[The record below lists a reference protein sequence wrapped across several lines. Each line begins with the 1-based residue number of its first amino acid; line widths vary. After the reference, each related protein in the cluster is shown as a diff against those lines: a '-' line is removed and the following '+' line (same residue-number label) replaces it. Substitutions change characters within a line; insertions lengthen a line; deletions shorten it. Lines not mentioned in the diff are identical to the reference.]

1 MRGTGTAGGFI
12 DRHFLLACAAML
24 STSMVFYLLLT
35 TMAVYAAERF
45 GAGDAAAGFAATA
58 FVLGS
63 VATRLTAAPLMRRFG
78 RRSVIIVA
86 SIAAAV
92 LAAATPL
99 AVEFWQLIV
108 LRLLHG
114 AAFGAVSTLVV
125 SGVLERVP
133 RERRA
138 EAAGYLGVASTLS
151 TAAGPLL
158 AVTALGA
165 GRHSA
170 LFATAFVMAM
180 IGVAAALPLRLPSG
194 VGGGG
199 GPAPVATSSERA
211 ATDLHPRRSLAGFA
225 VVVFLAGVAYAS
237 VVTYLSG
244 YAEERGAPWSAGAY
258 FAFYAALAFIG
269 RLTLGR
275 VQDRHGDNVVIL
287 PVLGCFAASLLLLGL
302 APNGWVIA
310 CAGIP
315 MGLGF
320 GMFLPSI
327 QTAAAR
333 AVPSA
338 RMAGTMAVV
347 YLAVDL
353 GVGAAPVLLGPL
365 IQAYGVAAMYLAMV
379 AVVVVAA
386 ALYTAARGRH
396 GGRPSWA

>member
-1 MRGTGTAGGFI
+1 M
-12 DRHFLLACAAML
+12 LA
-24 STSMVFYLLLT
+24 TSMVFYLLLT

-63 VATRLTAAPLMRRFG
+63 VATRITSAQLMRRFG

-86 SIAAAV
+86 SVAAAV

-99 AVEFWQLIV
+99 AAEFWQLIV

-114 AAFGAVSTLVV
+114 AAFGAIGTLVV

-133 RERRA
+133 RARRA

-151 TAAGPLL
+151 TAAGPLI
-158 AVTALGA
+158 AVTALGV
-165 GRHSA
+165 GGHTA
-170 LFATAFVMAM
+170 LFGVAVLMAL
-180 IGVAAALPLRLPSG
+180 IGVAAALPLRLPPG
-194 VGGGG
+194 VGGATGAAVVA
-199 GPAPVATSSERA
+199 APEAGSA
-211 ATDLHPRRSLAGFA
+211 DPHPRRSLAGFA

-237 VVTYLSG
+237 VVTYLAG

-258 FAFYAALAFIG
+258 FACYAALALIG

-275 VQDRHGDNVVIL
+275 VQDRHGDNAVLL
-287 PVLGCFAASLLLLGL
+287 PVFGCFAASLLLLAI

-310 CAGIP
+310 LAGIP

-320 GMFLPSI
+320 GMFLPSM

-333 AVPSA
+333 AVPTA
-338 RMAGTMAVV
+338 QMAGTMAVV

-353 GVGAAPVLLGPL
+353 GVGAAPALLGAV
-365 IQAYGVAAMYLAMV
+365 IQAQGVAAMYLSMAL
-379 AVVVVAA
+379 VVVAA
-386 ALYTAARGRH
+386 AVLYAAVRGRH
-396 GGRPSWA
+396 GGRPPAGDSWM